1 MGKQEIKWTVPE
13 YKKPAERVDA
23 ICTLLMGDKVEPR
36 REYIQYGANSTERRL
51 LDARLE
57 KVYAL
62 RIDHAPEWK
71 HRPSLFGAGGFS
83 CAIRV

>member
-1 MGKQEIKWTVPE
+1 MPE
-13 YKKPAERVDA
+13 DKKPAERVDA
-23 ICTLLMGDKVEPR
+23 IFTLLMGDKVEPR
-36 REYIQYGANSTERRL
+36 REYIQYGANSAERRL

-57 KVYAL
+57 KVYAI